1 MTTNQSL
8 LNGLQAQFTELIVT
22 RTGLH
27 IPPRDVG
34 KLQEVIAARM
44 RYLHLSEAREYFKIL
59 ARDGAQN
66 RQEWEEFTGP
76 LTTGE
81 SYFFRDQGQFALL
94 RTRILPEI
102 IERNRRRRSLRI
114 WSAGCSTGEEPY
126 SLAILVAE
134 LLPEYNNWDVFLL
147 GTDLN
152 KVAVEKARRG
162 LYSGWSLRGVSQ
174 DIKARYFH
182 PCLHGWELDARIR
195 SLAHFRSGNLFQ
207 DTFPSKSSGVHDF
220 DLIVCRNV
228 FIYFDRQAVSTVLH
242 KFAQS
247 LNDNGYLLTGHA
259 EVSGLPP
266 RQLRARRFPESL
278 VYQREQRMAA
288 LGKSRSLA
296 QDGVIARASVR
307 GSQPQSLHDSGSVLQ
322 RAELATAKRAPLQ
335 QHATL
340 QEAEQLVLGGNY
352 QRAIAKLERLL
363 QRDPDNL
370 HALILSAQA
379 QASLGLYEEA
389 TRQCRHAMT
398 VDSLAVL
405 PYYLLAHIAEHQGD
419 LETAKAL
426 FKKAL
431 YLDPAFTPAYLE
443 LGALHEREGD
453 TDRARKLRSIAL
465 DCLRALPPRAL
476 VNAYDA
482 MTVGELQAYVEKLLA
497 ETRSLE
503 P

>member
-1 MTTNQSL
+1 MTTHQPLTND
-8 LNGLQAQFTELIVT
+8 LQAQFAELVVT

-34 KLQEVIAARM
+34 KLQEVVAARM
-44 RYLHLSEAREYFKIL
+44 QCLRLSDARAYYRIL
-59 ARDGAQN
+59 ATDGAQSH
-66 RQEWEEFTGP
+66 QEWEEFTGP

-81 SYFFRDQGQFALL
+81 SYFFRDQNQFALL
-94 RTRILPEI
+94 RDRILPEI

-134 LLPEYNNWDVFLL
+134 LLFGYNNWDVFLL

-152 KVAVEKARRG
+152 KAAVEKARRG

-174 DIKARYFH
+174 DLTTRYFR
-182 PCLHGWELDARIR
+182 PCLHGWELDPRIR
-195 SLAHFRSGNLFQ
+195 SLAHFRYGNLFQ
-207 DTFPSKSSGVHDF
+207 DAFPSKSVGIHDL

-228 FIYFDRQAVSTVLH
+228 FIYFDRQAVSTVLY
-242 KFAQS
+242 KFTQS

-266 RQLRARRFPESL
+266 RQLYPRRFPESL
-278 VYQREQRMAA
+278 VYQREQRTTG
-288 LGKSRSLA
+288 LVKDQTLA
-296 QDGVIARASVR
+296 TDDAIVGTPARGPRPHTV
-307 GSQPQSLHDSGSVLQ
+307 HDAGSVP
-322 RAELATAKRAPLQ
+322 RGADLATARREPLQ
-335 QHATL
+335 QPTTL
-340 QEAEQLVLGGNY
+340 QEAEHLVQSGSYRL
-352 QRAIAKLERLL
+352 AIAKLTRVL
-363 QRDPDNL
+363 QQEPDNL
-370 HALILSAQA
+370 SALTLSAQA
-379 QASLGLYEEA
+379 HANLGDYEEA
-389 TRQCRHAMT
+389 TRQCRHALT
-398 VDSLAVL
+398 VNSLVVL

-419 LETAKAL
+419 PETAKDL
-426 FKKAL
+426 FRKIL

-443 LGALHEREGD
+443 LGALHEREGE

-465 DCLRALPPRAL
+465 DCLRALPPHTL

-482 MTVGELQAYVEKLLA
+482 MTAGELHAHVEKLLA
-497 ETRSLE
+497 ETHPLE